1 VAVTLLIKAPSLF
14 NAPQS
19 EHTRSGGS
27 HHHGY
32 LRRLAVT
39 PNQAMNSQQVAD
51 LFVEQ
56 RVLQPSQVEDVLQ
69 EANLNGKN
77 IEQALV
83 DSGFVDERGFYQV
96 IADAIGTDFIDLSEN
111 EIAPEIVRLIPAGL
125 ARLHQALP
133 IAAQDDTL
141 SVALVDPLDLRAAE
155 DLRFALGKDVHV
167 VVAPTQQ
174 VEDRIKL
181 YYGTDSSNIDEVLK
195 QLGETGELLAI
206 RGSDDSASTV
216 EAEANTTPIIRF
228 VDLILFQAIQD
239 RASDIHFEPFENEFK
254 IRYRVDGAL
263 YEMAPPPRH
272 LALPVISRVKVM
284 ANMNIAERRLPQD
297 GRIQKNIAGRSVDL
311 RVSTLPTQFGESV
324 VLRVLDRSTVNLDLE
339 ALGLPHYIHDYLI
352 EIIHRPNG
360 IFIVTGPTGSGKTTT
375 LYSCLRRINTIDSK
389 LVTAEEPVEYD
400 LDGIVQVP
408 VNEAIGLTF
417 ARALRAF
424 LRQDPDRIMV
434 GETRDL
440 ETAQISIQ
448 ASLTGHLVFTTL
460 HTNDAPGAITRLIDM
475 GVEPFLISSTLEAV
489 LGQRLLRS
497 ICPQCRTTYQPSQ
510 PLLAQLGL
518 SRRDIGDR
526 NFHYGKGC
534 DACNQTGYKGRKGI
548 YELLKITDPLR
559 ELINERAPTV
569 RLKEK
574 AIELGMVTLRQDG
587 LRSIFAGNTTIEE
600 VLKYT

>member
-1 VAVTLLIKAPSLF
+1 M
-14 NAPQS
+14 NA
-19 EHTRSGGS
+19 
-27 HHHGY
+27 
-32 LRRLAVT
+32 
-39 PNQAMNSQQVAD
+39 QQVAD
-51 LFVEQ
+51 IFVEQ
-56 RVLQPSQVEDVLQ
+56 RVLQTSQVEDVLQ
-69 EANLNGKN
+69 DATLNGKN
-77 IEQALV
+77 IEQALI

-96 IADAIGTDFIDLSEN
+96 IADALGTDFVDLPHDD
-111 EIAPEIVRLIPAGL
+111 IAPEILRLIPGGL
-125 ARLHQALP
+125 ARLHRALP
-133 IAAQDDTL
+133 IAFSDNTL
-141 SVALVDPLDLRAAE
+141 TVALVDPLDLRAAE

-167 VVAPTQQ
+167 VVAPANE
-174 VEDRIKL
+174 VEDRIKRH
-181 YYGTDSSNIDEVLK
+181 YGTDSSSMEEILK
-195 QLGETGELLAI
+195 QLGETGELLSL
-206 RGSDDSASTV
+206 RGTDQSASAV
-216 EAEANTTPIIRF
+216 EAEANATPIIRF

-339 ALGLPHYIHDYLI
+339 ALGLPDYIRDYII
-352 EIIHRPNG
+352 EVINRPNG

-375 LYSCLRRINTIDSK
+375 LYSCLRKINTIDSK
-389 LVTAEEPVEYD
+389 LLTAEEPVEYD
-400 LDGIVQVP
+400 LEGIVQVP

-417 ARALRAF
+417 ARTLRAF

-497 ICPQCRTTYQPSQ
+497 ICPQCRDQYQPSDG
-510 PLLAQLGL
+510 LLSQLGL
-518 SRRDIGDR
+518 SRRDIGEN
-526 NFHYGKGC
+526 NFYYGKGC
-534 DACNQTGYKGRKGI
+534 DTCNQTGYKGRKGI
-548 YELLKITDPLR
+548 YEWLKITDPLR

-569 RLKEK
+569 TLKEK

-587 LRSIFAGNTTIEE
+587 LRSIFAGDTTIDE

>member
-1 VAVTLLIKAPSLF
+1 M
-14 NAPQS
+14 NA
-19 EHTRSGGS
+19 
-27 HHHGY
+27 
-32 LRRLAVT
+32 
-39 PNQAMNSQQVAD
+39 QQVAD

-56 RVLQPSQVEDVLQ
+56 RVLQQSQAEDVVQ
-69 EANLNGKN
+69 EAQLNGKS

-83 DSGFVDERGFYQV
+83 DGGFVDQRGFYQI
-96 IADAIGTDFIDLSEN
+96 IADALGTDFVELAGT
-111 EIAPEIVRLIPAGL
+111 EIAPEILRLIPGGL
-125 ARLHQALP
+125 ARLHRALP
-133 IAAQDDTL
+133 IAVSANTL

-155 DLRFALGKDVHV
+155 DLHFALGKDVHV
-167 VVAPTQQ
+167 VVAPAEE
-174 VEDRIKL
+174 VEQRIQR
-181 YYGTDSSNIDEVLK
+181 YYGTDSSSMEDILK
-195 QLGETGELLAI
+195 QLGDTGELLAL
-206 RGSDDSASTV
+206 RGTDESASAV
-216 EAEANTTPIIRF
+216 EAEANATPIIRF

-297 GRIQKNIAGRSVDL
+297 GRIQKNVAGRNIDL

-339 ALGLPHYIHDYLI
+339 ALGLPDYIYEYILEVI
-352 EIIHRPNG
+352 NRPNG

-389 LVTAEEPVEYD
+389 LLTAEEPVEYD
-400 LDGIVQVP
+400 LEGIVQVP

-417 ARALRAF
+417 ARTLRAF

-497 ICPQCRTTYQPSQ
+497 ICSQCRTTYQPTES
-510 PLLAQLGL
+510 LLEQLGI
-518 SRRDIGDR
+518 SRRDIGAK
-526 NFHYGKGC
+526 NFFYGKGC
-534 DACNQTGYKGRKGI
+534 DVCNQTGYKGRKGI
-548 YELLKITDPLR
+548 YELMKITDPLR
-559 ELINERAPTV
+559 ELINERAPSVT
-569 RLKEK
+569 LKEK

-587 LRSIFAGNTTIEE
+587 LRSIFAGDTTIEE

>member
-1 VAVTLLIKAPSLF
+1 
-14 NAPQS
+14 
-19 EHTRSGGS
+19 
-27 HHHGY
+27 
-32 LRRLAVT
+32 
-39 PNQAMNSQQVAD
+39 MNSQQIAD
-51 LFVEQ
+51 LFVDQ
-56 RVLQPSQVEDVLQ
+56 RVLQRSQVAEVLQ
-69 EANLNGKN
+69 EANSNGKDF
-77 IEQALV
+77 EHALV
-83 DSGFVDERGFYQV
+83 DAGFVDESGFYQV
-96 IADAIGTDFIDLSEN
+96 IADALGTDFVDLSEH
-111 EIAPEIVRLIPAGL
+111 EIAPETLRLIPAGL

-133 IAAQDDTL
+133 IAAHGNTL
-141 SVALVDPLDLRAAE
+141 SVALIDPLDLRTAE
-155 DLRFALGKDVHV
+155 DLRFALGKEVHV
-167 VVAPTQQ
+167 VIAPTAQ
-174 VEDRIKL
+174 VEDRIKR
-181 YYGTDSSNIDEVLK
+181 YYGADSSSIEDVLK
-195 QLGETGELLAI
+195 QLGETGELLASPDTKES
-206 RGSDDSASTV
+206 GMTV
-216 EAEANTTPIIRF
+216 EAEANATPIIRF

-297 GRIQKNIAGRSVDL
+297 GRLQKNIAGRTVDL

-324 VLRVLDRSTVNLDLE
+324 VLRVLDRSTVNLDVE
-339 ALGLPHYIHDYLI
+339 ALGLPDSIRDYIL

-375 LYSCLRRINTIDSK
+375 LYSCLRKINTIDSK
-389 LVTAEEPVEYD
+389 LLTAEDPVEYD
-400 LDGIVQVP
+400 LEGIVQVP

-417 ARALRAF
+417 ARTLRAF

-497 ICPQCRTTYQPSQ
+497 ICPQCRTTYQPSET
-510 PLLAQLGL
+510 LLTQLGV
-518 SRRDIGDR
+518 SRRDIGGR
-526 NFHYGKGC
+526 HFHYGKGC

-548 YELLKITDPLR
+548 YELMKITDPLR

-569 RLKEK
+569 TLKEK

-587 LRSIFAGNTTIEE
+587 LCSIFAGDTTIEE